1 MKKLIILLL
10 TIYTIF
16 SLSAFAEEYIAFRA
30 LDGEIQSLAVPEGIS
45 AEEYANI
52 YNARYPGVQ
61 AEPDDERHLMAVPS
75 DPMYM
80 QVQMAYELIHA
91 SEAWNFAPHQ
101 QVGKPVIVAVIDSG
115 CNVYHEDLKDRL
127 LTGYNVVYDST
138 DVVDNFNHGTAVC
151 GLIAAA
157 ANDLGAVGVAGNFDV
172 KILPIAV
179 VKASGGI
186 SASHVAKAIEFA
198 IAQGADVINMSLGG
212 KGENALE
219 KAAVEKAIAAGIV
232 VVSAAGNEDG
242 TSYYYPASYDNCIS
256 VGSCNAMGV
265 IAQSSVRNDKVTVAA
280 PGSYIASTSNAG
292 NDMYGTSYSGTSFA
306 SPIVAG
312 VCAMLKAAAPTL
324 TAQQVKA
331 VLEKTAT
338 DAGDIGRDD
347 YYGYGYVNAKAALLS
362 VLSLSEEEA
371 LAANRLLCQARE
383 LVPIEDTLGVCIE
396 IPETEEIHPF
406 VIFETYNENAIMLN
420 RQLLYQT
427 GNAAISKTF
436 LASKNAKT
444 VKIYIWTDM
453 HPLCD
458 VREFQMEVTSNEN
471 S

>member
-1 MKKLIILLL
+1 MKKLIVLLL
-10 TIYTIF
+10 MIYTIF
-16 SLSAFAEEYIAFRA
+16 SLSAFAEEHIAFRSPG
-30 LDGEIQSLAVPEGIS
+30 GEIQSLLVPEGLS
-45 AEEYANI
+45 AEKYAEM
-52 YNARYPGVQ
+52 YNAQHPGAQ
-61 AEPDDERHLMAVPS
+61 AEPDDERYLMAVPN
-75 DPMYM
+75 DPMYL
-80 QVQMAYELIHA
+80 QVQAAYELIHA
-91 SEAWNFAPHQ
+91 AAAWDFVPHQ
-101 QVGKPVIVAVIDSG
+101 QVGEPVVVAVIDSG

-127 LTGYNVVYDST
+127 LTGYNVVYEST

-151 GLIAAA
+151 GLVAAA
-157 ANDLGAVGVAGNFDV
+157 ANDLGAVGAAGNFDV
-172 KILPIAV
+172 KILPINV

-186 SASHVAKAIEFA
+186 SASHVAKAIEYA
-198 IAQGADVINMSLGG
+198 MAQGADVINMSLGG

-232 VVSAAGNEDG
+232 VVSAAGNENG
-242 TSYYYPASYDNCIS
+242 TSYYYPACYDNCIS

-265 IAQSSVRNDKVTVAA
+265 IAQSSVHNDKVTVTA

-312 VCAMLKAAAPTL
+312 VCAMLKAVAPKL
-324 TAQQVKA
+324 TAQQAKA
-331 VLEKTAT
+331 ILEKTAT
-338 DAGDIGRDD
+338 DAGDAGRDD
-347 YYGYGYVNAKAALLS
+347 YYGYGYVNAKAALLC

-371 LAANRLLCQARE
+371 LAANSLLCQGRE
-383 LVPIEDTLGVCIE
+383 LVPVDDRMGISFVVYKMEK
-396 IPETEEIHPF
+396 IHPF
-406 VIFETYNENAIMLN
+406 IIFETYDENASMLD

-427 GNAAISKTF
+427 GDAAISKIF
-436 LASKNAKT
+436 LASKTAKT

-458 VREFQMEVTSNEN
+458 VREFQIEVTPDEN